1 MQEVKYQKGV
11 GLLDILVALLL
22 LAIAVLGFVALQL
35 RAVEATAE
43 GANRIQAMN
52 IARDLAEKMRINSS
66 AAAILAYQT
75 NLASA
80 TSQASTPATN
90 CYTAFCAP
98 TAKAAFD
105 LHEAYEQANSI
116 GMVLNML
123 TCPGTANSRQC
134 VYVAWGKTDP
144 TNSTATTSG
153 HIACTN
159 STTSSFSYNDG
170 STCVVM
176 EAY

>member
-66 AAAILAYQT
+66 AAYPPTVPQPIKAIL
-75 NLASA
+75 L
-80 TSQASTPATN
+80 
-90 CYTAFCAP
+90 
-98 TAKAAFD
+98 D
-105 LHEAYEQANSI
+105 LRSPILGLERFRVRIVS
-116 GMVLNML
+116 
-123 TCPGTANSRQC
+123 
-134 VYVAWGKTDP
+134 
-144 TNSTATTSG
+144 
-153 HIACTN
+153 
-159 STTSSFSYNDG
+159 
-170 STCVVM
+170 
-176 EAY
+176 

>member
-75 NLASA
+75 NLAST

-105 LHEAYEQANSI
+105 VH
-116 GMVLNML
+116 
-123 TCPGTANSRQC
+123 
-134 VYVAWGKTDP
+134 
-144 TNSTATTSG
+144 
-153 HIACTN
+153 
-159 STTSSFSYNDG
+159 
-170 STCVVM
+170 
-176 EAY
+176 